1 MLEAT
6 HRWKRDVVRGISR
19 MVRLRCFVR
28 SKSGLS
34 LSWQPHME
42 RTPHANLALR
52 PDGSPMQFYNAFA
65 DRQSQSQA
73 IDFSRE
79 TGIEAMKVL
88 KDPLKLLWW
97 DAYAVVAHAHLHHLL
112 WLSPGGRGPSLH
124 RPTLVVTQRS
134 RLAPGLTGENNGT
147 DHHLDWSPL
156 GR

>member
-34 LSWQPHME
+34 LYWQPDME
-42 RTPHANLALR
+42 CTSHANFALS
-52 PDGSPMQFYNAFA
+52 PDGSTMQFHNAFA

-112 WLSPGGRGPSLH
+112 WLSP
-124 RPTLVVTQRS
+124 
-134 RLAPGLTGENNGT
+134 
-147 DHHLDWSPL
+147 
-156 GR
+156 